1 MAKTTSLLEKVYIAI
16 LLVIFGGIVLH
27 APLTVALSTL
37 WPDASLLVKS
47 WKEILMGVALLIGCI
62 ILYRRK
68 QWDILR
74 SPIIYGITAFTAL
87 CLVLIP
93 FFYTGFEATVAG
105 ILANLRFFLFFGLVY
120 VALRLFPQYYGL
132 FVNVFIAGAF
142 VVIGFAVLQ
151 ATVLP
156 HDILKY
162 LGYSKA
168 TIAPF
173 LTVDENMDYIRIN
186 STLRGPNPLGVY
198 AVIVLAVALS
208 VLWRKPRQL
217 AKKEA
222 WGLAFLV
229 IGSVVALWA
238 SYSRSALLA
247 AIVAVVL
254 LAVVVFGK
262 KVSVWVW
269 AGLAVLV
276 VLVGVGAVVFRDTT
290 FVSQVIL
297 HEDPNQGNNVNS
309 NDGHAESLADGTA
322 RLLRQPFG
330 AGIGSTGSASLL
342 SDKGVIIENHY
353 LFIAHETGWLGL
365 ALFIAI
371 TIMVLKALW
380 KRRAQWFALAV
391 FASGIGLAV
400 ASFVLPVWA
409 DDTVSIIWWGMA
421 AIALAVPLAKTTKP
435 KKKARR

>member
-1 MAKTTSLLEKVYIAI
+1 VYAA
-16 LLVIFGGIVLH
+16 IVL
-27 APLTVALSTL
+27 T
-37 WPDASLLVKS
+37 
-47 WKEILMGVALLIGCI
+47 
-62 ILYRRK
+62 
-68 QWDILR
+68 
-74 SPIIYGITAFTAL
+74 
-87 CLVLIP
+87 
-93 FFYTGFEATVAG
+93 
-105 ILANLRFFLFFGLVY
+105 
-120 VALRLFPQYYGL
+120 
-132 FVNVFIAGAF
+132 
-142 VVIGFAVLQ
+142 
-151 ATVLP
+151 
-156 HDILKY
+156 
-162 LGYSKA
+162 
-168 TIAPF
+168 
-173 LTVDENMDYIRIN
+173 
-186 STLRGPNPLGVY
+186 
-198 AVIVLAVALS
+198 VALS

-269 AGLAVLV
+269 AGLAALV

-322 RLLRQPFG
+322 RLLHQPFG

-421 AIALAVPLAKTTKP
+421 AIALAVPPAKTTKP

>member
-27 APLTVALSTL
+27 APLTVVLSTL

-47 WKEILMGVALLIGCI
+47 WKEILMGVALLIGCV

-74 SPIIYGITAFTAL
+74 SPIIYGITAFAAL
-87 CLVLIP
+87 CLLLIP

-105 ILANLRFFLFFGLVY
+105 ILVNLRFFLFFGLVY
-120 VALRLFPQYYGL
+120 VALRLFPQYYRL
-132 FVNVFIAGAF
+132 FVKIFIAGAF

-198 AVIVLAVALS
+198 TVIVLTVALS

-269 AGLAVLV
+269 AGLVALV

-421 AIALAVPLAKTTKP
+421 AIALAVPPAKTTKP

>member
-1 MAKTTSLLEKVYIAI
+1 MVKTTSLLEKVYIAI

-47 WKEILMGVALLIGCI
+47 WKEILMGAALLIGCV

-74 SPIIYGITAFTAL
+74 GPIIYGITAFAVL
-87 CLVLIP
+87 CLLLIP
-93 FFYTGFEATVAG
+93 LFYISFEATVAG
-105 ILANLRFFLFFGLVY
+105 ILTNLRFFLYFGLVY

-132 FVNVFIAGAF
+132 FVMVFIAGAF

-186 STLRGPNPLGVY
+186 STLRGPNPLGMY
-198 AVIVLAVALS
+198 AVIVLTVALS

-269 AGLAVLV
+269 AGLAALV

-322 RLLRQPFG
+322 RLLHQPFG

-365 ALFIAI
+365 ALFITI

-421 AIALAVPLAKTTKP
+421 AIALAVPPAKTTKP

>member
-27 APLTVALSTL
+27 APLTVAFSTI

-47 WKEILMGVALLIGCI
+47 WKEILMGAALLIGCI

-105 ILANLRFFLFFGLVY
+105 VLANLRFFLFFGLVY

-132 FVNVFIAGAF
+132 FVKVFIAGAF

-198 AVIVLAVALS
+198 AVIVLTVALS

-269 AGLAVLV
+269 AGLAALV

-322 RLLRQPFG
+322 RLLHQPFG

-365 ALFIAI
+365 ALFITI

-421 AIALAVPLAKTTKP
+421 AIALAVPPAKTTKP

>member
-47 WKEILMGVALLIGCI
+47 WKEILMGAALLIGCV

-74 SPIIYGITAFTAL
+74 SPIIYGITAFAAL
-87 CLVLIP
+87 CLLLIP

-105 ILANLRFFLFFGLVY
+105 ILVNLRFFLFFGLVY
-120 VALRLFPQYYGL
+120 VALRLFPQYHRL
-132 FVNVFIAGAF
+132 FVKIFIAGAF

-173 LTVDENMDYIRIN
+173 MTVDENMDYIRIN

-269 AGLAVLV
+269 AGLVALV

-322 RLLRQPFG
+322 RLLHQPFG

-421 AIALAVPLAKTTKP
+421 AIALAVPPAKTTKP